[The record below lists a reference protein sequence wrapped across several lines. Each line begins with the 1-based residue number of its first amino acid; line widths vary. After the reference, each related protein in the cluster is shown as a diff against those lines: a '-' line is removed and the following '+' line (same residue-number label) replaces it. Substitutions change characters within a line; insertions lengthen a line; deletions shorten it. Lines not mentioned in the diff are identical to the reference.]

1 MTATELAAR
10 WLDVASGGNR
20 DVRNRLERGR
30 AGAGRLT
37 DVLQPVPGGLE
48 VRVPDGRGRSH
59 DVTLAIAPID
69 DDRWAEVLERV
80 GSQVRHTADLLEGC
94 LLYTSPSPRD

>member
-59 DVTLAIAPID
+59 DVTLAIAPI
-69 DDRWAEVLERV
+69 AGTVNLMFAVLGFAV
-80 GSQVRHTADLLEGC
+80 MLV
-94 LLYTSPSPRD
+94 